1 MFGVLGGTTGG
12 TKKQIFTFT
21 KSGAVP
27 VRNGVFQLNTTIK
40 KKPPVDNP
48 QERKDNETNFLT
60 TNRAKENEQ
69 AGDSSIHK
77 IHSPCTTA
85 STVPSQNIIT
95 TIPKDLEIFDTDY
108 ATDKIIIQIT
118 KPDDQTPNEDTLTKQ
133 DNSLTV
139 LTNQHLEVHDDGY
152 QSALS
157 PGSSSNGEAS
167 ECDLLEAGQR
177 IPEQENTDGQIQYTQ
192 EFVVDNVINTQGF
205 DFELVD
211 EDSNMYTDDYYASD
225 DSSHAGDDLS
235 SKLIDKDK
243 DPSWYTHNFELK
255 KVAVLESKDK
265 YLHQRLFPHNGKV
278 SKKGRNTANK
288 KTSVRHRRGP
298 IPLSLE
304 DIEDEE
310 RKKTIIRCREYR
322 YKKATM
328 VDEGMSELD
337 QLQARNDELKLQAQ
351 EVKDKV
357 KKLKEMYINLI
368 SEGRI
373 KFC

>member
-1 MFGVLGGTTGG
+1 MLGGTTGA

-27 VRNGVFQLNTTIK
+27 VKNGVFQLNTSIK
-40 KKPPVDNP
+40 KKPPVENP
-48 QERKDNETNFLT
+48 QERKDNENSFLT
-60 TNRAKENEQ
+60 TDRVKENEQ
-69 AGDSSIHK
+69 AMDSSIHRS
-77 IHSPCTTA
+77 HSTFPATK
-85 STVPSQNIIT
+85 STLFSQNKIT
-95 TIPKDLEIFDTDY
+95 TVPKDLEIFETDY
-108 ATDKIIIQIT
+108 ATNKIIIQIT
-118 KPDDQTPNEDTLTKQ
+118 KPDDQTPNEDTLSKQ

-139 LTNQHLEVHDDGY
+139 LTNEHLHDDGY
-152 QSALS
+152 HSAPS
-157 PGSSSNGEAS
+157 PSSSSNGEAS
-167 ECDLLEAGQR
+167 ECDLLDAGQR
-177 IPEQENTDGQIQYTQ
+177 ISDEGNTDGQIQYTQ
-192 EFVVDNVINTQGF
+192 EFVVDNVIDTQGF

-225 DSSHAGDDLS
+225 DSSQAGDDLS

-265 YLHQRLFPHNGKV
+265 YLHKTLFPHRGKV
-278 SKKGRNTANK
+278 TKKGRNRDNNTS
-288 KTSVRHRRGP
+288 SVRHRRGP

-304 DIEDEE
+304 EIEDEK
-310 RKKTIIRCREYR
+310 RKQTIIRCREYR
-322 YKKATM
+322 FKKATA
-328 VDEGMSELD
+328 VYEGMSELD
-337 QLQARNDELKLQAQ
+337 QLQAKNDELQMQEQ